1 MLPGEFSMP
10 LVLLALFL
18 GLVTYLVINRSFTN
32 LTTTPIW
39 MLWLVMMTPVL
50 VLTVW
55 VLINGEEPPPP
66 ILVYGLL
73 ILCPLL
79 YAVMILVGVSS
90 QKGKKPEDRIQG
102 SSGASSEAPG
112 QTTQVTV
119 DKAPKKAP
127 STKPITRDEETQ
139 LQRCFPWSTY
149 YLQDIEYRP
158 QAMICKGKLKA
169 SPGEAYQTVQEN
181 VESSFGDRFLVLL
194 QEGLN
199 GKPFFALVPNPQS
212 KRSPASLP
220 EPPAGEATSSFAQ
233 AAQQAAQR
241 AQAARLRRLNDPSSL
256 TRPGLALAL
265 LLTTLVTT
273 TFAGIAFIGGVQDP
287 QALKADPTLL
297 RQGLAYGISLMV
309 ILGIHESGHYL
320 ATRYHKLKSTLP
332 YFIPVPF
339 FLGTFGAFIQMRSPM
354 PNRRALFDI
363 GIAGPLSGLVVSLP
377 ILLWGL
383 AHSTVVPLTEQSQLF
398 TFESLNP
405 SRSMLLLI
413 ISKLALGSDL
423 QASSALDLHPVAIS
437 GCLGLVVTALNL
449 MPVGQLDGG
458 HIVHAMYGQRTAA
471 IVSQVA
477 RFLMLILSFAYEEY
491 FLWAILLLFIPSDE
505 PALNDVSELNGPR
518 DFLGLVSLA
527 LLALIILPAPA
538 QLATLIL

>member
-1 MLPGEFSMP
+1 MP
-10 LVLLALFL
+10 LVLFALFL
-18 GLVTYLVINRSFTN
+18 GLVTYWVISRSFTN
-32 LTTTPIW
+32 MTTTPIW

-50 VLTVW
+50 VLTLW
-55 VLINGEEPPPP
+55 VLIKGEEPPPP
-66 ILVYGLL
+66 ILIYGLL

-79 YAVMILVGVSS
+79 YAVMILVGTSS
-90 QKGKKPEDRIQG
+90 QKKKEPED
-102 SSGASSEAPG
+102 S
-112 QTTQVTV
+112 TQAAANTSQALIE
-119 DKAPKKAP
+119 DKAPKNATKAAP
-127 STKPITRDEETQ
+127 SKPITRDEETQ

-212 KRSPASLP
+212 KRSPEASLP
-220 EPPAGEATSSFAQ
+220 ELPVPPAGGAAATFAQ
-233 AAQQAAQR
+233 AAQK
-241 AQAARLRRLNDPSSL
+241 AQAARLRRLNDPASL
-256 TRPGLALAL
+256 TRPWLALAL
-265 LLTTLVTT
+265 LVTTLVTT
-273 TFAGIAFIGGVQDP
+273 TFAGVAFIEGVQDP
-287 QALKADPTLL
+287 QALRANPALL
-297 RQGLAYGISLMV
+297 RQGLAYGISLMA
-309 ILGIHESGHYL
+309 ILGVHEGGHYL

-383 AHSTVVPLTEQSQLF
+383 AHSTVVPLTEQSALF
-398 TFESLNP
+398 TFESLDP

-423 QASSALDLHPVAIS
+423 PAGSALNLHPVAIS
-437 GCLGLVVTALNL
+437 GCLGLIVTALNL

-458 HIVHAMYGQRTAA
+458 HIVHAMYGQRTAV

-477 RFLMLILSFAYEEY
+477 RFLMLILSFAYEEF

-518 DFLGLVSLA
+518 DFLGLLSLT
-527 LLALIILPAPA
+527 LLVLIILPAPA
-538 QLATLIL
+538 QLAALIF

>member
-18 GLVTYLVINRSFTN
+18 GLVTYLVISRSFTN
-32 LTTTPIW
+32 MTTTPVW

-50 VLTVW
+50 VLTLW
-55 VLINGEEPPPP
+55 VLINGEEPPP
-66 ILVYGLL
+66 ILIYGLL

-90 QKGKKPEDRIQG
+90 QKGKKPGDSTQP
-102 SSGASSEAPG
+102 SSGASSGASA
-112 QTTQVTV
+112 QTSVE
-119 DKAPKKAP
+119 KAPKKAP
-127 STKPITRDEETQ
+127 SKPITRDEETQ

-212 KRSPASLP
+212 KRSPEPLP
-220 EPPAGEATSSFAQ
+220 EPPAGEATSNFAQ
-233 AAQQAAQR
+233 AAQKAAQK
-241 AQAARLRRLNDPSSL
+241 AQAARLRQLNDPSSL
-256 TRPGLALAL
+256 TKPGLALAL
-265 LLTTLVTT
+265 LITTLVTT
-273 TFAGIAFIGGVQDP
+273 TFAGVAFIGGVQDP
-287 QALKADPTLL
+287 LALRADPTLL

-309 ILGIHESGHYL
+309 ILGVHESGHYL

-398 TFESLNP
+398 TFESLDP
-405 SRSMLLLI
+405 SRSVLLLM
-413 ISKLALGSDL
+413 ISKLALGGTL
-423 QASSALDLHPVAIS
+423 QTGSALNLHPVAIS
-437 GCLGLVVTALNL
+437 GCLGLIVTALNL

-458 HIVHAMYGQRTAA
+458 HIVHAIYGQRTAV

-477 RFLMLILSFAYEEY
+477 RFLMLILSFAYEEF

-527 LLALIILPAPA
+527 LLVLIILPAPA
-538 QLATLIL
+538 QLAALIL

>member
-1 MLPGEFSMP
+1 MFPGELSMP

-18 GLVTYLVINRSFTN
+18 GLVTYLVISRSFTN
-32 LTTTPIW
+32 MTTTPVW

-50 VLTVW
+50 VLTIW
-55 VLINGEEPPPP
+55 TLINGDEPPPP
-66 ILVYGLL
+66 ILIYGLL

-90 QKGKKPEDRIQG
+90 EKGK
-102 SSGASSEAPG
+102 EAIA
-112 QTTQVTV
+112 TARAAAE
-119 DKAPKKAP
+119 KAQPKVAE
-127 STKPITRDEETQ
+127 KPITRDEETL
-139 LQRCFPWSTY
+139 LQRCFPWSIY

-181 VESSFGDRFLVLL
+181 VESNFGDRFLVLL

-199 GKPFFALVPNPQS
+199 GRPFFALVPNPQS
-212 KRSPASLP
+212 KRVSDALPDPSVNSPGSIADL
-220 EPPAGEATSSFAQ
+220 ALA
-233 AAQQAAQR
+233 
-241 AQAARLRRLNDPSSL
+241 AQAARLRQLNDPASL
-256 TRPGLALAL
+256 TRPGLAIALAV
-265 LLTTLVTT
+265 TTLITT
-273 TFAGIAFIGGVQDP
+273 TFAGVAFIGGVENP
-287 QALKADPTLL
+287 QALQDDPALL
-297 RQGLAYGISLMV
+297 YQGLAYGLSLML
-309 ILGIHESGHYL
+309 ILGVHESGHYL

-363 GIAGPLSGLVVSLP
+363 GIAGPLAGLIVSLP
-377 ILLWGL
+377 IVLWGL
-383 AHSTVVPLTEQSQLF
+383 MHSTVVPLSEQSQLF
-398 TFESLNP
+398 TFESLDP
-405 SRSMLLLI
+405 SRSLLLLL
-413 ISKLALGSDL
+413 ISKLALGSTL
-423 QASSALDLHPVAIS
+423 QANSALALHPVAIA
-437 GCLGLVVTALNL
+437 GCLGLIVTALNL

-458 HIVHAMYGQRTAA
+458 HIVHAMYGQRTAM

-477 RFLMLILSFAYEEY
+477 RLLMLILSFKYEEF

-505 PALNDVSELNGPR
+505 PALNDVSELNGTR

-527 LLALIILPAPA
+527 LLMLIILPAPPP
-538 QLATLIL
+538 LSELLF

>member
-1 MLPGEFSMP
+1 MFSGESFMP

-18 GLVTYLVINRSFTN
+18 GLVTYLVISRSFTN
-32 LTTTPIW
+32 MTTTPVW

-50 VLTVW
+50 VLTLW
-55 VLINGEEPPPP
+55 TLINGDEPPPP
-66 ILVYGLL
+66 VLIYGLL

-79 YAVMILVGVSS
+79 YAVMIWVGVSS
-90 QKGKKPEDRIQG
+90 EKGKQAIATARSAVEKAQAK
-102 SSGASSEAPG
+102 ASE
-112 QTTQVTV
+112 
-119 DKAPKKAP
+119 
-127 STKPITRDEETQ
+127 KPITRDEETL
-139 LQRCFPWSTY
+139 LQRCFPWSIY

-169 SPGEAYQTVQEN
+169 SPGEAYQTVQAN
-181 VESSFGDRFLVLL
+181 VENNFGDRFLVLL

-199 GKPFFALVPNPQS
+199 GRPFFALVPNPQS
-212 KRSPASLP
+212 KRVIDNLP
-220 EPPAGEATSSFAQ
+220 EPSPNSPGSMADLALA
-233 AAQQAAQR
+233 
-241 AQAARLRRLNDPSSL
+241 AQAARIRQMNDPSSL
-256 TRPGLALAL
+256 TRPGLALVLAI
-265 LLTTLVTT
+265 TTLVTT
-273 TFAGIAFIGGVQDP
+273 TFAGIAFIGGVEDM
-287 QALKADPTLL
+287 QALQADPTLWY
-297 RQGLAYGISLMV
+297 QGLAYGVSLML
-309 ILGIHESGHYL
+309 ILGVHEGGHYL

-363 GIAGPLSGLVVSLP
+363 GIAGPLAGLVVSLP

-383 AHSTVVPLTEQSQLF
+383 MHSTVVPLTEQSQLF
-398 TFESLNP
+398 TFESLDP
-405 SRSMLLLI
+405 SRSLLLLL
-413 ISKLALGSDL
+413 ISKLALGGTL
-423 QASSALDLHPVAIS
+423 QINSAIDLHPVAIS
-437 GCLGLVVTALNL
+437 GCLGLIVTALNL

-477 RFLMLILSFAYEEY
+477 RLLMLVLSFVYDEF

-518 DFLGLVSLA
+518 DFLGLLSLA
-527 LLALIILPAPA
+527 LLVLIILPAPA
-538 QLATLIL
+538 RLAELLF

>member
-1 MLPGEFSMP
+1 VIIAFPPDFSMP

-18 GLVTYLVINRSFTN
+18 GLITYLVISRSFTN
-32 LTTTPIW
+32 MTTTPIW

-50 VLTVW
+50 VLTLW
-55 VLINGEEPPPP
+55 MLINGDEPPPP
-66 ILVYGLL
+66 ILIYGLL

-79 YAVMILVGVSS
+79 YAVMILVGASAKS
-90 QKGKKPEDRIQG
+90 GNKPPADKPAKSLVDSPHATADKAENK
-102 SSGASSEAPG
+102 ASS
-112 QTTQVTV
+112 
-119 DKAPKKAP
+119 
-127 STKPITRDEETQ
+127 KPITRDEETL
-139 LQRCFPWSTY
+139 LQRCFPWSIY

-158 QAMICKGKLKA
+158 QAMICKGKLKT
-169 SPGEAYQTVQEN
+169 SPGEAYQAVQEN
-181 VESSFGDRFLVLL
+181 VEGSFGDRFLVLL

-212 KRSPASLP
+212 KKFQNSLP
-220 EPPAGEATSSFAQ
+220 PATDAVSESM
-233 AAQQAAQR
+233 R
-241 AQAARLRRLNDPSSL
+241 AVQIARLKKLNDKSTL

-265 LLTTLVTT
+265 AITTLVTT
-273 TFAGIAFIGGVQDP
+273 TFAGIAFIGGVEDP
-287 QALKADPTLL
+287 QALMADPTLL
-297 RQGLAYGISLMV
+297 RQGFAYGLSLMF
-309 ILGIHESGHYL
+309 ILGVHESGHYI

-383 AHSTVVPLTEQSQLF
+383 AHSTVVPLTEASALF
-398 TFESLNP
+398 TFESVDP
-405 SRSMLLLI
+405 SRSILLLL
-413 ISKLALGSDL
+413 ISKLALGSTL
-423 QASSALDLHPVAIS
+423 QAESALNLHPVAIS
-437 GCLGLVVTALNL
+437 GCLGLIVTALNL

-471 IVSQVA
+471 VVSQVA
-477 RFLMLILSFAYEEY
+477 RFLMLILSFVYDEF

-518 DFLGLVSLA
+518 DFLGLLSLA
-527 LLALIILPAPA
+527 LLVLIILPAPPSWA
-538 QLATLIL
+538 AMIL

>member
-1 MLPGEFSMP
+1 MP
-10 LVLLALFL
+10 FVLLALFL
-18 GLVTYLVINRSFTN
+18 GLVTYLVISRSFTN
-32 LTTTPIW
+32 MTTTPVW

-50 VLTVW
+50 VLTMW
-55 VLINGEEPPPP
+55 VVVNGDEPPPP
-66 ILVYGLL
+66 VLIYGLL

-79 YAVMILVGVSS
+79 YAVMIIVGATSE
-90 QKGKKPEDRIQG
+90 KGKKLAEQMKAN
-102 SSGASSEAPG
+102 SAQVSGTGTAIAK
-112 QTTQVTV
+112 VT
-119 DKAPKKAP
+119 KTA
-127 STKPITRDEETQ
+127 KPITRDEETL
-139 LQRCFPWSTY
+139 LQRCFPWSIY

-169 SPGEAYQTVQEN
+169 SPGEAYQKVQTN

-212 KRSPASLP
+212 KKFEDSLP
-220 EPPAGEATSSFAQ
+220 PATDTASEVLR
-233 AAQQAAQR
+233 AAQK
-241 AQAARLRRLNDPSSL
+241 ARLRKFNDQSTL
-256 TRPGLALAL
+256 TRPGLAIALAV
-265 LLTTLVTT
+265 TTLITT
-273 TFAGIAFIGGVQDP
+273 TFAGLAFIGGAEGP
-287 QALKADPTLL
+287 QALQENPELVN
-297 RQGLAYGISLMV
+297 QSFAYGLSLMF
-309 ILGIHESGHYL
+309 ILGIHEGGHYL

-363 GIAGPLSGLVVSLP
+363 GIAGPLSGLIVSLP

-383 AHSTVVPLTEQSQLF
+383 ANSTIVPLGEESQLF
-398 TFESLNP
+398 TFESLDP
-405 SRSMLLLI
+405 SRSLLLLI
-413 ISKLALGSDL
+413 ISKLALGASL
-423 QASSALDLHPVAIS
+423 QADSALNLHPVAIS
-437 GCLGLVVTALNL
+437 GCLGLIVTALNL

-477 RFLMLILSFAYEEY
+477 RFLMLILSFVYEEF

-518 DFLGLVSLA
+518 DFLGLLSLA
-527 LLALIILPAPA
+527 LLILIILPAPSSLA
-538 QLATLIL
+538 QMIL

>member
-1 MLPGEFSMP
+1 MFPGEFSMP

-18 GLVTYLVINRSFTN
+18 GLVTYLVISRSFTN
-32 LTTTPIW
+32 MTTTPVW

-50 VLTVW
+50 VLTLW
-55 VLINGEEPPPP
+55 MLINGEEPPPP
-66 ILVYGLL
+66 ILIYGLL

-79 YAVMILVGVSS
+79 YAVMILVGASS
-90 QKGKKPEDRIQG
+90 NNK
-102 SSGASSEAPG
+102 SSGQSPG
-112 QTTQVTV
+112 QSPGQASGGAAQKRLESAQELTA
-119 DKAPKKAP
+119 KEPKKTP
-127 STKPITRDEETQ
+127 EKPITRDEETL
-139 LQRCFPWSTY
+139 LQRCFPWSIY

-169 SPGEAYQTVQEN
+169 SPGEAYQAVQEN

-212 KRSPASLP
+212 KKFQDTLPAITEPTTSLM
-220 EPPAGEATSSFAQ
+220 Q
-233 AAQQAAQR
+233 A
-241 AQAARLRRLNDPSSL
+241 AQAARLRQLNDKSPL

-265 LLTTLVTT
+265 ALTTLVTT
-273 TFAGIAFIGGVQDP
+273 TFAGVAFIGGVENP
-287 QALKADPTLL
+287 QAIKADPMLL
-297 RQGLAYGISLMV
+297 SQGFAYGLALMF
-309 ILGIHESGHYL
+309 ILGVHESGHYI

-363 GIAGPLSGLVVSLP
+363 GISGPLSGLIVSLP

-383 AHSTVVPLTEQSQLF
+383 AHSTVVPLGEASELF
-398 TFESLNP
+398 TFESLDP
-405 SRSMLLLI
+405 SRSLLLLL
-413 ISKLALGSDL
+413 ISKLALGGSL
-423 QASSALDLHPVAIS
+423 QADSALNLHPVAIS
-437 GCLGLVVTALNL
+437 GCLGLIVTALNL

-477 RFLMLILSFAYEEY
+477 RFLMLILSFVYEEF

-505 PALNDVSELNGPR
+505 PALNDVSELDGLR
-518 DFLGLVSLA
+518 DFLGLLSLA
-527 LLALIILPAPA
+527 LLILIVLPAPPS
-538 QLATLIL
+538 LAAMIL

>member
-1 MLPGEFSMP
+1 MA

-18 GLVTYLVINRSFTN
+18 GLVTYLVISRSFTN
-32 LTTTPIW
+32 MTTTPVW

-50 VLTVW
+50 VLTIW
-55 VLINGEEPPPP
+55 TLINGEEPPPP
-66 ILVYGLL
+66 VLIYGLL

-90 QKGKKPEDRIQG
+90 EKGKQAIATARAAAEKSQVK
-102 SSGASSEAPG
+102 
-112 QTTQVTV
+112 TTE
-119 DKAPKKAP
+119 
-127 STKPITRDEETQ
+127 KPITRDEETL
-139 LQRCFPWSTY
+139 LQRCFPWSIY

-181 VESSFGDRFLVLL
+181 VESNFGDRFLVLL

-199 GKPFFALVPNPQS
+199 GRPFFALVPNPQS
-212 KRSPASLP
+212 KRVADARLVPPVDSPDSPQNSPPGSIGSL
-220 EPPAGEATSSFAQ
+220 AQ
-233 AAQQAAQR
+233 AT
-241 AQAARLRRLNDPSSL
+241 QAARLRQLNNPAPL

-265 LLTTLVTT
+265 ALTTLVTT
-273 TFAGIAFIGGVQDP
+273 TFAGVAFIGQVENP
-287 QALKADPTLL
+287 QALRADPTLL
-297 RQGLAYGISLMV
+297 YQGLAYGVSLMF
-309 ILGIHESGHYL
+309 ILGVHEGGHYL

-363 GIAGPLSGLVVSLP
+363 GIAGPLAGLVVSLP

-383 AHSTVVPLTEQSQLF
+383 MHSTVVPLSEQSQLF
-398 TFESLNP
+398 TFESLDP
-405 SRSMLLLI
+405 SRSLLLLL
-413 ISKLALGSDL
+413 ISKLALGSTL
-423 QASSALDLHPVAIS
+423 QANSALNLHPVAIS
-437 GCLGLVVTALNL
+437 GCLGLIVTALNL

-477 RFLMLILSFAYEEY
+477 RLLMLVLSFVYDEF

-505 PALNDVSELNGPR
+505 PALNDVSELNGVR
-518 DFLGLVSLA
+518 DALGLLSLT
-527 LLALIILPAPA
+527 LLVLIILPAPPALA
-538 QLATLIL
+538 QLLL